1 MTSIS
6 LLASK
11 PTAIDAAAIRDMD
24 AKRRVE
30 AALVLQLVPG
40 FLIAG
45 ARDIMIARI
54 GDAAAAIM
62 AHGNDEDHTGQ
73 IAQAV
78 NSDGDVGTV
87 VDALRRKADA
97 IHEAD
102 ENGVLD
108 AYSTADLLRMSTE
121 IGSIVASI
129 QAWRTLIDHAPC
141 SDAEDLLRTL
151 RVGRRAIAIIE
162 QTIAA
167 SAPAIAA

>member
-11 PTAIDAAAIRDMD
+11 PTTIDAAAIRDMD

-45 ARDIMIARI
+45 ARSIMMARI
-54 GDAAAAIM
+54 GDAAAAIL
-62 AHGNDEDHTGQ
+62 ADGNDDDHTGR
-73 IAQAV
+73 IAQAL
-78 NSDGDVGTV
+78 NSDGDVDTV
-87 VDALRRKADA
+87 ITALRRKADA

-102 ENGVLD
+102 ENGILD

-121 IGSIVASI
+121 IGSIIASL
-129 QAWRTLIDHAPC
+129 QAWRTLIDYAPC
-141 SDAEDLLRTL
+141 SDAEDLLRTM

-167 SAPAIAA
+167 SASALAA